1 MMARDEQQNR
11 YFVAKA
17 AFPLLVLTAA
27 LQVYLG
33 LSLVAYGFMGVPNT
47 VSEAVRWTAAA
58 MGGLQSVAAVIA
70 FALAARRDLRGTTL
84 AVAGSLMLG
93 WLSTLP
99 SVVEQGFNF
108 HGDDKVTPVY
118 VVVAP
123 LIAIAAAT
131 LAWRKAYPIAA
142 ALIASSMTVFGIL
155 VVLAFS
161 IVIAMYGF

>member
-1 MMARDEQQNR
+1 MAREEQQNR
-11 YFVAKA
+11 SLAAKA

-99 SVVEQGFNF
+99 SVVEQGF
-108 HGDDKVTPVY
+108 HGDDKLTPVY
-118 VVVAP
+118 VLVAP

-131 LAWRKAYPIAA
+131 LAWRNVYPIAA
-142 ALIASSMTVFGIL
+142 ALIASTMTVFGIL

>member
-1 MMARDEQQNR
+1 MARDEQQNR
-11 YFVAKA
+11 SLVAKA

-33 LSLVAYGFMGVPNT
+33 LSLAAYAFMGVPDT
-47 VSEAVRWTAAA
+47 TYGTVRWTAAA
-58 MGGLQSVAAVIA
+58 MGGLQSAAAVVA
-70 FALAARRDLRGTTL
+70 FAKAAQRNLRGTTL
-84 AVAGSLMLG
+84 VVTASLMLG

-99 SVVEQGFNF
+99 SVVEQGF

-118 VVVAP
+118 VLAAP
-123 LIAIAAAT
+123 LIAMAAAT
-131 LAWRKAYPIAA
+131 LAWRNVYPIAA